1 MFEAELRRMRD
12 LIRARRYVMTLH
24 ADDEMDAD
32 GLSIFDV
39 ESVVLTGVITE
50 RQRDRTPDEWKYLV
64 SGRSLAATAVTAG
77 VKFSP
82 TGKLVFITVFRGNGD

>member
-12 LIRARRYVMTLH
+12 LVRTRRYVMTLH
-24 ADDEMDAD
+24 AEDEMDAD

-39 ESVVLTGVITE
+39 ESVILTGVITE
-50 RQRDRTPDEWKYLV
+50 RQRDRTSDEWKYLV
-64 SGRSLAATAVTAG
+64 RGRSLAATAVTVV

-82 TGKLVFITVFRGNGD
+82 TGKLVFITVFRE